1 MDIGIFTAANAD
13 SLPPATLAREIE
25 QRGFESMFVPEHT
38 HIPVDFDTPTPTG
51 EPLPPEYARNFDPF
65 VLLAAAAA
73 ATSTLRLGTAVILL
87 AQRDPILF
95 AKEVASLDVL
105 SGGRVEL
112 GVGVGWLREEMRNHG
127 TDPRIRVQLVSE
139 RLRAAQQI
147 WNNDEAEFH
156 GEHVDFDRILS
167 WPKPV
172 QLPRPPLLLG
182 GWGPST
188 FARVVAGADGW
199 LAPPDVG
206 ATRLAEAIRELQ
218 ALAAG
223 SGRSPVTV
231 VALTNDP
238 SAAQLDQYAEAGVSR
253 TLLAAMPTSDHAA
266 ALRILDSHASFL

>member
-206 ATRLAEAIRELQ
+206 ATRLADAIRELQ

>member
-51 EPLPPEYARNFDPF
+51 DPLPPEYARNFDPF

-156 GEHVDFDRILS
+156 GDHVDFDRILS

-206 ATRLAEAIRELQ
+206 ATRLADAIRELQ

-223 SGRSPVTV
+223 SGRSPVAV

>member
-13 SLPPATLAREIE
+13 GLPPTTLAREIE

-38 HIPVDFDTPTPTG
+38 HIPVGFDTPTPTG
-51 EPLPPEYARNFDPF
+51 DPLPPEYARNFDPF
-65 VLLAAAAA
+65 VLLSAAAAV
-73 ATSTLRLGTAVILL
+73 TSSLRLGTAVTLL

-95 AKEVASLDVL
+95 AKEVASLDAV
-105 SGGRVEL
+105 SEGRVEV

-139 RLRAAQQI
+139 RLRAAQEI

-156 GEHVDFDRILS
+156 GEHVDFDAILS

-188 FARVVAGADGW
+188 FARVLAEADGW
-199 LAPPDVG
+199 LAPPDVEP
-206 ATRLAEAIRELQ
+206 ARLAGAIRELQ
-218 ALAAG
+218 GMAAER
-223 SGRSPVTV
+223 GRPAVTV
-231 VALTNDP
+231 VALTNQP
-238 SAAQLDQYAEAGVSR
+238 SAALLDQYADAGVSR
-253 TLLAAMPTSDHAA
+253 TLLAVMPTSDHDAT
-266 ALRILDSHASFL
+266 LRILDSHASLL

>member
-112 GVGVGWLREEMRNHG
+112 GVGAGWLREEMRNHG

-223 SGRSPVTV
+223 SGRSPVAV